1 MSRVA
6 LLIGVSRYP
15 PGLNPLPRAQKDVEV
30 MRRVLRQPQFG
41 FEQVESRCDASLQEI
56 EEAIETFFKN
66 RAPDDQVLFLFCG
79 YGIQDEDGRLY
90 FATPETAPDY
100 QGRLIKART
109 IPASFVQDVMDASPA
124 KHQVVILDCYFR
136 QGFGD
141 TSNDDNPVDLPTQLG
156 GDGRVLLT
164 GSIFTHNL
172 IEPADLDAWSYARYL
187 VDGIE
192 TAAADTDSDGVVSA
206 ADLHDYARRKLAIA
220 APAIH
225 PQLYGNEELAQR
237 PLLKVPVHDPRVSY
251 RKVLENLAEQGETD
265 PTATTLLTGRSLL
278 DDIKHSLGLSPQEA
292 AEVESRSLQPLRDY
306 RQRLQSY
313 QERFSGTKLGYV
325 GPNYQN
331 NEDLKRYRQALGLT
345 DSDTAGIEAAPQIVQ
360 QQQQREQHQRNLVK
374 YEQVMLAV
382 MQRQYPLTEGDRRLL
397 HHLQKALQL
406 SDEDVRMIES
416 DLAAR
421 LHRREGGS
429 VPPPD
434 SSLTRP
440 PVELAQQSSTSPPF
454 PGTPPVSPGTPPSPP
469 GRLPEELPLQPANVS
484 YSHPDGMN
492 PGNPPPFGPP
502 AGPHPAEPPPVRPV
516 DTPPSPTTTFQ
527 SVELPV
533 NEPAQ
538 PPMKSSKESKAWP
551 YGVLIITGVLL
562 TMLLGTLLAVWSSGN
577 FGNLFGS
584 RPPAPPVDNQQAPLS
599 PMKQAAEDINL
610 GVTAHGIGDHEQAI
624 KYYDQA
630 IRLMTGSCQ
639 PGVNTQSSQCQLVAR
654 AYSNR
659 SYAYFDL
666 RNYNQAL
673 NDANSAVVLDPNL
686 VEARI
691 NLANARFKRGDRT
704 GALQDYERAL
714 QLRPSNALRAGIYNN
729 RGNVRFAQN
738 NAQAALQDYNQAI
751 NLKRNYADAYF
762 NRGLAYEALNNIP
775 NAINDFRRAAKFYQD
790 KNQFQLADEAERK
803 AANLQQRT
811 PGGTASPA
819 ATGEPR

>member
-6 LLIGVSRYP
+6 LLVGVSRYP
-15 PGLNPLPRAQKDVEV
+15 PSLNPLPRAQKDVEV

-41 FEQVESRCDASLQEI
+41 FERVESRCDASLQEI

-66 RAPDDQVLFLFCG
+66 LAPDDQVLFLFSG

-90 FATPETAPDY
+90 FATPETAPDN

-124 KHQVVILDCYFR
+124 KHQVVILDCSFR
-136 QGFGD
+136 QGFGNTPD
-141 TSNDDNPVDLPTQLG
+141 DDNPVDLPTQLG

-164 GSIFTHNL
+164 GSIFTHNI

-192 TAAADTDSDGVVSA
+192 TAAADADSDGVVSA

-220 APAIH
+220 APAMH
-225 PQLYGNEELAQR
+225 PQLYGSEELAQR

-251 RKVLENLAEQGETD
+251 RKVLEDLAERGETD
-265 PTATTLLTGRSLL
+265 PTATTLLTGRNLL

-292 AEVESRSLQPLRDY
+292 AEIETRSLQPLRDY

-345 DSDTAGIEAAPQIVQ
+345 DNDTAGIEAAPQIVQ

-374 YEQVMLAV
+374 YEQVLLAV

-421 LHRREGGS
+421 LHRREDAFAS
-429 VPPPD
+429 PPD
-434 SSLTRP
+434 SSITRP
-440 PVELAQQSSTSPPF
+440 PIELSTQQPSMPLPP
-454 PGTPPVSPGTPPSPP
+454 PIAVPISPGTPAAQGQPP
-469 GRLPEELPLQPANVS
+469 GEHPLQPANVP
-484 YSHPDGMN
+484 YSPPDGMD
-492 PGNPPPFGPP
+492 PGNPPPFGVHPGPP
-502 AGPHPAEPPPVRPV
+502 AVPGDATPGPA
-516 DTPPSPTTTFQ
+516 TTFQ
-527 SVELPV
+527 PAGLPV

-538 PPMKSSKESKAWP
+538 PPMKPPQEKTWP
-551 YGVLIITGVLL
+551 YGVLIFPGVLL
-562 TMLLGTLLAVWSSGN
+562 AMLLGTLVAVWSSGN

-584 RPPAPPVDNQQAPLS
+584 RPPTPPAASQQAPL
-599 PMKQAAEDINL
+599 PPIKQAAEAINL
-610 GVTAHGIGDHEQAI
+610 GITAHGAGDREEAI

-630 IRLMTGSCQ
+630 IRLMSGSCQ

-666 RNYNQAL
+666 KNYNQAM

-686 VEARI
+686 AEARI

-751 NLKRNYADAYF
+751 NLKRNYADAYY

-775 NAINDFRRAAKFYQD
+775 NASNDFRRAAKFYRDQ
-790 KNQFQLADEAERK
+790 NQFQLADEAERR
-803 AANLQQRT
+803 ATNLQQRT

-819 ATGEPR
+819 ANVQPR